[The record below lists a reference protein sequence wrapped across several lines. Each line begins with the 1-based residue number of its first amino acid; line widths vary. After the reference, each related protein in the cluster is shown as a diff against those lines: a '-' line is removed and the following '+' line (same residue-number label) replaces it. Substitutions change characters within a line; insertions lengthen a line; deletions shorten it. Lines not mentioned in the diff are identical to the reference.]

1 MAYRTPS
8 EIKSVGVIGAGT
20 MGAGIAQVAAQ
31 AGLNVVLFDLS
42 SEALERAN
50 KGLRASMDK
59 LVERGKF
66 SAAEADGI
74 YTRTNYASELQ
85 AVASC
90 DLVVEAIV
98 ERLDIKQKLFC
109 DLEEICAPEAI
120 LATNTS
126 SISITAIGAALKD
139 PARLAGLH
147 FFNPAPIMKL
157 VEVIK
162 GLATDA
168 SVVETL
174 LALAQGWGKVAVA
187 AKSSPGFI
195 VNRVARPFYAEGLR
209 LAEEGVAEPAR
220 IDTLMREAGGFRMGP
235 FELTDL
241 IGQDVNY
248 AVTCSV
254 FDSYYQDPRFKPSL
268 MQKELVDAGWL
279 GRKSGRG
286 FYSYAE
292 GKPVSANLEWDEIRF
307 GGVFNISSA
316 VESAAIKPLLDRI
329 EARGIEI
336 PSRTEGVDGEI
347 QFNKGA
353 TLVLTNGQTTL
364 ERSLEEANPL
374 LIQMDL
380 ALDYGSC
387 ESLALSTHPE
397 CPEEVWR
404 EVCAMFD
411 LLGVKTRVV
420 KDMPGLVVMRT
431 VSMLINEAADALHY
445 GIADAEGID
454 AAMQSG
460 VNYPAGL
467 LAWADKLGTAYVADV
482 LDNINLFYGDD
493 RYRLSPALSQR
504 ALIDAPFYPA
514 NSH

>member
-8 EIKSVGVIGAGT
+8 EITTVGVIGAGT

-31 AGLNVVLFDLS
+31 AGLNVVLFDLNG
-42 SEALERAN
+42 EALERADA
-50 KGLRASMDK
+50 GLRNSMDK
-59 LVERGKF
+59 LVGRGKL
-66 SAAEADGI
+66 SATEAEGI
-74 YTRTNYASELQ
+74 CARTTYAGELQ
-85 AVASC
+85 AVAAC

-126 SISITAIGAALKD
+126 SISVTAIGAALKD

-168 SVVETL
+168 SVIDTL
-174 LALAQGWGKVAVA
+174 LALAKGWGKVAVA

-209 LAEEGVAEPAR
+209 LAEEGVTEPER
-220 IDTLMREAGGFRMGP
+220 IDRLMRDAGGFRMGP
-235 FELTDL
+235 FELMDL

-254 FDSYYQDPRFKPSL
+254 FDAYYQDPRFKPSL

-292 GKPVSANLEWDEIRF
+292 GKPLTVDLEWEEI
-307 GGVFNISSA
+307 GSGSVFNIASV

-329 EARGIEI
+329 EASGIEI
-336 PSRTEGVDGEI
+336 PSRTPGVDGEI
-347 QFNKGA
+347 RFNSGA

-364 ERSLEEANPL
+364 ERSLEEGNPL
-374 LIQMDL
+374 LIQLDL
-380 ALDYGSC
+380 ALDYTRC
-387 ESLALSTHPE
+387 EALALSTHPQ
-397 CPEEVWR
+397 CPEEVWS

-411 LLGVKTRVV
+411 RLGVKTRIV

-431 VSMLINEAADALHY
+431 VAMLINEAAEALHY
-445 GIADAEGID
+445 GIADAAGID

-460 VNYPAGL
+460 VNYPVGL
-467 LAWADKLGTAYVADV
+467 LAWADQLGTAYVADV

-504 ALIDAPFYPA
+504 ALLDAPFYEAKPQ
-514 NSH
+514 

>member
-1 MAYRTPS
+1 MHYRTQA
-8 EIKSVGVIGAGT
+8 EIKTVGVIGAGT

-31 AGLNVVLFDLS
+31 AGLEVVLFDLS
-42 SEALERAN
+42 QEACARAQAN
-50 KGLRASMDK
+50 LRNSMDA
-59 LVERGKF
+59 LVKRGKF
-66 SAAEADGI
+66 SADEADGI
-74 YTRTNYASELQ
+74 CARTHYASELA
-85 AVASC
+85 AVAAC

-98 ERLDIKQKLFC
+98 ERLEVKQKLFA
-109 DLEEICAPEAI
+109 DLEAICAPEAI

-162 GLATDA
+162 GLATDSA
-168 SVVETL
+168 VIDTL
-174 LALAQGWGKVAVA
+174 LALAKAWGKVGVA

-220 IDTLMREAGGFRMGP
+220 IDALMREGGGFRMGP
-235 FELTDL
+235 FELMDL

-254 FDSYYQDPRFKPSL
+254 FDAYYQDPRFKPSL

-286 FYSYAE
+286 FYTYDQ
-292 GKPVSANLEWDEIRF
+292 GKPVAAELEWDDIRF
-307 GGVFNISSA
+307 GGFFNISSV
-316 VESAAIKPLLDRI
+316 VEAPAIQSLIDRM
-329 EARGIEI
+329 EARGITI
-336 PSRTEGVDGEI
+336 PLRTQGEDGEI
-347 QFNKGA
+347 CFANGA

-364 ERSLEEANPL
+364 ERSLEEDNPN

-380 ALDYGSC
+380 ALDYNSC
-387 ESLALSTHPE
+387 GALALSTHPE
-397 CPEEVWR
+397 CPEEVWT
-404 EVCAMFD
+404 EVYAMFD
-411 LLGVKTRVV
+411 FLGVKTRVV
-420 KDMPGLVVMRT
+420 KDLPGLVVMRT
-431 VSMLINEAADALHY
+431 VAMLMNEAADALHY
-445 GIADAEGID
+445 GIGDAVGID

-460 VNYPAGL
+460 VNYPTGL
-467 LAWADKLGTAYVADV
+467 LAWGDRLGTSYIADV
-482 LDNINLFYGDD
+482 LDNLNLFYGDD
-493 RYRLSPALSQR
+493 RYRLSPALTQR
-504 ALIDAPFYPA
+504 ALTNAPFHTA
-514 NSH
+514 